1 MVNRLTWTV
10 HISIHM
16 NGHPYRKNYMIFVN
30 TLFVLLFSEFLLVSM
45 MKMCSFRL
53 QLGFRKHTGSETVGI
68 NESKRH

>member
-1 MVNRLTWTV
+1 
-10 HISIHM
+10 
-16 NGHPYRKNYMIFVN
+16 MIFVN